1 MTGTDADTQ
10 PVVVG
15 DDAPSRA
22 LAQRLGLAL
31 VQTPGSHALWLH
43 YGEQGLELGGDR
55 QRFGAPIRADLVSGG
70 VAHRRQFGGG
80 RGQLIARAC
89 GMKQGVSP
97 DIIDATAGLGRDSA
111 VLASLGARVLM
122 IERHPVVAALLFDAL
137 MRAGEVGE
145 LASLTQRLHF
155 AEGDSSQT
163 LSALVAVS
171 GITPQVIHLD
181 PMYPHQDK
189 SALVKKEMR
198 IFRHLV
204 GDDADAAQL
213 LDQALDVATH
223 RVVVKRPKGAPPIDG
238 PAPSHEIVSRNSR
251 YDLYV
256 HRSLKPSR

>member
-1 MTGTDADTQ
+1 MTSSDAVTR
-10 PVVVG
+10 PVVTG
-15 DDAPSRA
+15 DDPRSRA
-22 LAQRLGLAL
+22 LAQQLGLAL
-31 VQTPGSHALWLH
+31 VQTPGSDALWLR

-55 QRFGAPIRADLVSGG
+55 RRFGAPIRADLVGGG

-89 GMKQGVSP
+89 GLKQGVSP

-111 VLASLGARVLM
+111 VLAALGSRVLM

-137 MRAGEVGE
+137 RRAEE
-145 LASLTQRLHF
+145 IEALTSLTQRLHF
-155 AEGDSSQT
+155 AHGDSSRT
-163 LSALVAVS
+163 LSALVATSSVA
-171 GITPQVIHLD
+171 PQVIHLD

-198 IFRHLV
+198 LFRRLV
-204 GDDADAAQL
+204 GDDTDAPQL
-213 LDQALDVATH
+213 LAQALDTATH
-223 RVVVKRPKGAPPIDG
+223 RVVVKRPKGAPPIEG
-238 PAPSHEIVSRNSR
+238 PSPSHDIVSRNSR